1 MNWRRLL
8 AGNSLRATMTAGD
21 CAVKPIGAK
30 SRSESY
36 FRLGVSTGAA
46 TCDPILPARS
56 VYPSEGAAAT
66 RALPI
71 VPPAPLTF
79 SITIQCPRTLPI
91 CSVTTRATTS
101 LGPPAGNGT
110 TTLMDRESHDSDRN
124 GAPGSTGQID
134 AGIERNCHR
143 ARAVRFETPILV

>member
-1 MNWRRLL
+1 
-8 AGNSLRATMTAGD
+8 MTTGD

-30 SRSESY
+30 SRLGSY
-36 FRLGVSTGAA
+36 FRFGVSTGAA
-46 TCDPILPARS
+46 TCDPMLPARS
-56 VYPSEGAAAT
+56 VYPSGGAAAT

-71 VPPAPLTF
+71 VPPAPVTF
-79 SITIQCPRTLPI
+79 SMTMDCPSTFDI

-124 GAPGSTGQID
+124 GAAAFIGQIG
-134 AGIERNCHR
+134 AGIEC
-143 ARAVRFETPILV
+143 